1 MESDK
6 NTFTSGHLSYEYV
19 HLLHWVC
26 HNSSVMYYWSTPIC
40 SVEARHFLWL
50 ENTLLR
56 SLSYS
61 SGILHRSGMMI
72 VMMMMTMM
80 IVMMMMMMT
89 IGMMVLVIVI
99 MMMVVVMM
107 KVMMIM
113 MMMMMI
119 GMMMLVIVIM
129 MMMLVVVMMMRLVDF
144 NLFLILI
151 MIWSSYSMTPEPI

>member
-19 HLLHWVC
+19 DLLHWVC

-80 IVMMMMMMT
+80 IVMMMMMT
-89 IGMMVLVIVI
+89 IGMMV
-99 MMMVVVMM
+99 
-107 KVMMIM
+107 
-113 MMMMMI
+113 
-119 GMMMLVIVIM
+119 LVIVIM